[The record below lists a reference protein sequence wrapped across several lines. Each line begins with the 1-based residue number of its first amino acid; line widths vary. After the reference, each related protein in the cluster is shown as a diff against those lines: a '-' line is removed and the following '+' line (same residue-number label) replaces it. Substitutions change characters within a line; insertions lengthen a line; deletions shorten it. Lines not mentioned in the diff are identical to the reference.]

1 MKLSGKD
8 FYVFQSTFSDQFL
21 DILSILMPQTEAE
34 LFGNELMAAITELNL
49 KYIKKFTFAFV
60 LEC

>member
-1 MKLSGKD
+1 VKLSGKD